1 MPNTETPPRSTFGS
15 GELANAKRWHGSID
29 DQYTNIDNVVVAA
42 TENPGWGMP
51 TDMLTKL
58 TERRDTLRALI
69 SKCRN
74 STASQDDRADRN
86 FLLKATVGYCV
97 TQVKVWALGLYMA
110 DVITLRQLNSLG
122 FLAPGQTA
130 GYRGHS
136 EATRIKAEVKVK
148 ILGADLIRVIVDQS
162 SEEDAAHVVRGWPHG
177 VRQVL
182 IVILAADGTTEVLR
196 KMSSHLF
203 NDIRMPDGS
212 RGKQFIIKAA
222 FLKHLDDEPNFGD
235 QPTFSMPLQT
245 EDLVAALDRQHHEDF
260 EEHLREVEAHRQE
273 VERLET
279 ALKAAK
285 SNG

>member
-1 MPNTETPPRSTFGS
+1 MPNTENVPRSTVGS
-15 GELANAKRWHGSID
+15 GEIANAKRWHGSID

-42 TENPGWGMP
+42 TANPGWGMP
-51 TDMLTKL
+51 ADMLTDL
-58 TERRDTLRALI
+58 TGRRDTLRALI
-69 SKCRN
+69 SKCRGPA
-74 STASQDDRADRN
+74 ASQNDRAERN
-86 FLLKATVGYCV
+86 LLLKATVGYCV
-97 TQVKVWALGLYMA
+97 LQVKVWALGQYVA
-110 DVITLRQLNSLG
+110 GVITLDQLNSLG

-130 GYRGHS
+130 GYHGRTDAS
-136 EATRIKAEVKVK
+136 DMTAEVKVK
-148 ILGADLIRVIVDQS
+148 ILGPDLIRVIVDQS

-182 IVILAADGTTEVLR
+182 IVITAADGTTEVLR
-196 KMSSHLF
+196 KMSSHLY

-212 RGKQFIIKAA
+212 RGKQFLIKAA
-222 FLKHLDDEPNFGD
+222 FLKHVDDEPNFGN

-273 VERLET
+273 VERLEA